1 MTTATTSSTSIRTST
16 STAPAAPGKALT
28 VALWV
33 AQIALA
39 AMFFMAGGNKLGGN
53 AMMVGLFDAIGIGQ
67 WFRYLTGI
75 LEVAGGV
82 LLLVPRA
89 SGLGA
94 GLLVPVMLGAIAT
107 HLVVLHNG
115 PAMPVALLAGLL
127 FVAWGRRAQIVA
139 FLHRI
144 GG

>member
-1 MTTATTSSTSIRTST
+1 MTTATTPSTSIRSST

-67 WFRYLTGI
+67 WFRYLTGL
-75 LEVAGGV
+75 LEVTGAA

-89 SGLGA
+89 AGLGA
-94 GLLVPVMLGAIAT
+94 GLLVPVMLGAILT
-107 HLVVLHNG
+107 HLVVLHNS
-115 PAMPVALLAGLL
+115 PAMPAVLLVGVL
-127 FVAWGRRAQIVA
+127 FVAWGRRAQILA
-139 FLHRI
+139 FLQRFAA
-144 GG
+144 

>member
-1 MTTATTSSTSIRTST
+1 MTTATTPSSSIRTSP
-16 STAPAAPGKALT
+16 STAPAKPGKALT
-28 VALWV
+28 IALWV
-33 AQIALA
+33 VQIGLA

-67 WFRYLTGI
+67 WFRYLTGL
-75 LEVAGGV
+75 LEVAGAA

-94 GLLVPVMLGAIAT
+94 ALLVPVMLGAILT
-107 HLVVLHNG
+107 HLVVLHSS
-115 PAMPVALLAGLL
+115 PAMPAALLVGVL

-139 FLHRI
+139 FLQRFA
-144 GG
+144 G

>member
-1 MTTATTSSTSIRTST
+1 MATATTSSTAIHTST

-53 AMMVGLFDAIGIGQ
+53 PMMVGLFDAIGVGQ
-67 WFRYLTGI
+67 WFRYLTGS
-75 LEVAGGV
+75 LEVIGGA

-107 HLVVLHNG
+107 HFVVLHNS

-127 FVAWGRRAQIVA
+127 FVAWGRRGQIMA